1 MWRVPS
7 SGRVYNHLKAHGEE
21 LAVLV
26 SRFEEADLVDRLPL
40 LVEKDEAALNL
51 LVEHAAGVGHPRVVH
66 FVITTWGNAIQRTLA
81 RPSYG
86 VYTNGRLGAVGSSRP
101 ALLPILE
108 RTVGPPVG

>member
-26 SRFEEADLVDRLPL
+26 SRLEEADLVDGLPL

-51 LVEHAAGVGHPRVVH
+51 LVEHHGQRLRL
-66 FVITTWGNAIQRTLA
+66 IQVLIAKNLVMWNQINYFWIRILKCTLH
-81 RPSYG
+81 SDS
-86 VYTNGRLGAVGSSRP
+86 GSESEP
-101 ALLPILE
+101 MVTI
-108 RTVGPPVG
+108 